1 MLKRFETFIANCQ
14 LNDQRSIFVDQLF
27 SEKKK
32 TWKRKDETAL
42 LVLFKNLNRQFM
54 IKHNKKKKGE
64 YVKHL
69 TGKF

>member
-32 TWKRKDETAL
+32 
-42 LVLFKNLNRQFM
+42 NL
-54 IKHNKKKKGE
+54 KKKRRNSIISAIQKPKSTV
-64 YVKHL
+64 YDKA
-69 TGKF
+69 